1 MRVNG
6 MAQAACKRCGEPIIW
21 AKRSDNT
28 NRWHRPLEIASEK
41 LRYFVEYENNDL
53 VVKNVAV
60 YDIHYCDTRRNSKTA
75 AAVTVGG
82 DNESVNGTVIAGDKY
97 TRADSFARNDARDA
111 IQIRNSVNYAA
122 AESAAREYDCPLSDC
137 NGTYGIHCK
146 DVAEFMENDKVVW
159 LRRPHSARIAA
170 AARAKQLSPLYG
182 DKNMEA
188 SVLRAEISSIEQRRR
203 IIRRNLEMHKKKL
216 QHEARAIER
225 MACTACGVEPGDN
238 CLNLNSLRRGVKK
251 PIVSV
256 HASRVANYE
265 KLWETENV
273 ERRRKQQMI
282 ALSAAMRS
290 LLERATNSAKNGV

>member
-6 MAQAACKRCGEPIIW
+6 MAQAACKRCGEPILW

-60 YDIHYCDTRRNSKTA
+60 YDIHYCDTRRKLKTPDTI
-75 AAVTVGG
+75 AVDTDRVSTGV
-82 DNESVNGTVIAGDKY
+82 D
-97 TRADSFARNDARDA
+97 TRSS
-111 IQIRNSVNYAA
+111 INYAA
-122 AESAAREYDCPLSDC
+122 ELTANEFDCPLENC
-137 NGTYGIHCK
+137 AATFGVRCR
-146 DVAEFMENDKVVW
+146 DVAEFMENDRIVW
-159 LRRPHSARIAA
+159 LGRPHVARVVLSARE
-170 AARAKQLSPLYG
+170 RHQSVLYG

-188 SVLRAEISSIEQRRR
+188 AVLRSEINSIEQRRR

-216 QHEARAIER
+216 QHEAKAIER

-273 ERRRKQQMI
+273 ERRRKQQMT

-290 LLERATNSAKNGV
+290 LLERATGSAKNGV